1 MLSSPSSFIKYLITE
16 CVQSENFDFISCAV
30 TFLETIFPNIEVVVI
45 GHNNSP
51 DCFQVKNTDTSAIKY
66 KRQLESADRNDFVK
80 KETFY
85 ELNELFITP
94 LGDIEKN
101 VDNLLISPRSQAYKY
116 RDFFIHCAQIQD
128 VYNLIRLNRTRQSL
142 HEREHSAHL
151 ISQMSHDINS
161 LLNLIPE
168 ECLQDK
174 RFKAKVEYTD
184 KVSGEIVYYLR
195 EFRMDMISVSVKEL
209 FEGIANGFCFPEK
222 TDFSLKFLDQFDFVV
237 VDVELIDRALN
248 AILAN
253 AVFAANIEGGIVS
266 MTLKK
271 RQNIS
276 PFIKNDWI
284 EVSIENSGP
293 GIPPEFLPEVSKP
306 FFTTWKDFGCAGLGL
321 PIAEKI
327 IKAHNG
333 ELSIKSNSGT
343 GTIAT
348 ILLPLNDGN
357 TKE

>member
-1 MLSSPSSFIKYLITE
+1 M
-16 CVQSENFDFISCAV
+16 
-30 TFLETIFPNIEVVVI
+30 
-45 GHNNSP
+45 
-51 DCFQVKNTDTSAIKY
+51 
-66 KRQLESADRNDFVK
+66 
-80 KETFY
+80 
-85 ELNELFITP
+85 
-94 LGDIEKN
+94 
-101 VDNLLISPRSQAYKY
+101 
-116 RDFFIHCAQIQD
+116 
-128 VYNLIRLNRTRQSL
+128 
-142 HEREHSAHL
+142 
-151 ISQMSHDINS
+151 
-161 LLNLIPE
+161 
-168 ECLQDK
+168 QDK

-195 EFRMDMISVSVKEL
+195 EFRMDRISVSVKEL
-209 FEGIANGFCFPEK
+209 FKGIANGFCFPEK
-222 TDFSLKFLDQFDFVV
+222 IDFSLKFLDQFDFVV

-253 AVFAANIEGGIVS
+253 AVFAANIEGGMVS

-284 EVSIENSGP
+284 EVSIEDSGP

-306 FFTTWKDFGCAGLGL
+306 FFTTRKDFGYAGLGL

-348 ILLPLNDGN
+348 ILLPLNDDN